1 MATKAP
7 NLNKVRNIGIMAHI
21 DAGKTT
27 VTERVLFY
35 TGIIHRI
42 GEVHEGEATTDW
54 MEAERERGITITSA
68 VTQFEWGDHSLQLID
83 TPGHVDFTVEV
94 ERSLR
99 VLDGVIALYDAVH
112 GVEPQSETVWR
123 QANRYGV
130 PRIAFVNKMDRVGA
144 DFGRCVSML
153 ERKLGAHPLVLQV
166 PIGAESGF
174 RGVVDLLTRTSITF
188 SDEDRG
194 WDPVVADV
202 PAAMRDEVEA
212 AREALWDALSLV
224 DDEVAESFLSEGDVP
239 IELAKRAIR
248 RATIALEAVPVL
260 CGTALRDKG
269 IQPLLDAVVDYLP
282 SPTELPP
289 VKGTHPRTG
298 EPVERHHTS
307 KEPFAALAFKVQM
320 IDGRKIVYIRV
331 YSGKIAAGDK
341 VYNVTKDR
349 DERISRLFRMHAIQR
364 QRADEASAGMIVA
377 AAGLKGIFTGDT
389 ICDRAHPILLES
401 IEAKV
406 PVISASIE
414 PEKRADKDKLLD
426 VLGKTAE
433 EDPSFRFKVEEDTG
447 EIIIRGMG
455 ELHLEIVADRIKSE
469 YGLSARLGHPNVVFR
484 ETLTAP
490 GTGEGRFER
499 DTDDDEVIFG
509 HVEVRVG
516 PTTRNSGNV
525 VAVGDDLG
533 KFKQNILD
541 AARMGVGDALESGP
555 VQGEQVEDVEVVV
568 TAIHLPE
575 GGQAPEP
582 LGYRIAAG
590 IATREAMRSARG
602 ALLEPIMN
610 AEISIPEDAFG
621 SIAGDLAQR
630 GGRIESVDPDG
641 DRQIVHARV
650 ALRQMFGYTTT
661 LRSMT
666 GGRGAFT
673 MTFAAYDT
681 MSS

>member
-27 VTERVLFY
+27 VTERILFY

-54 MEAERERGITITSA
+54 MDAERERGITITSA
-68 VTQFEWGDHSLQLID
+68 VTQFEWADHSVQLID

-99 VLDGVIALYDAVH
+99 VLDGVIAVYDGVH
-112 GVEPQSETVWR
+112 GVEPQSETVWH
-123 QANRYGV
+123 QANRHGV
-130 PRIAFVNKMDRVGA
+130 PRIAFINKMDRVGA
-144 DFGRCVSML
+144 DFGRCVSMI
-153 ERKLGAHPLVLQV
+153 ETKLKALPLPLQV
-166 PIGAESGF
+166 PIGVEASFKGA
-174 RGVVDLLTRTSITF
+174 VDLLTRKSITF
-188 SDEDRG
+188 SEEDRG
-194 WDPVVADV
+194 WDPVVGEV
-202 PAAMRDEVEA
+202 PAGMVDEVEA

-224 DDEVAESFLSEGDVP
+224 DDEVAEAYLTDGDVP
-239 IELAKRAIR
+239 IELAKAAIR

-269 IQPLLDAVVDYLP
+269 MQPLLDAIVDYLP
-282 SPTELPP
+282 APTELPP
-289 VKGTHPRTG
+289 VKGVHPKTG
-298 EPVERHHTS
+298 EPEERSHTS
-307 KEPFAALAFKVQM
+307 KDPFAALAFKVQM
-320 IDGRKIVYIRV
+320 IDGRKLVYFRV
-331 YSGKIAAGDK
+331 YSGKINAGDK

-364 QRADEASAGMIVA
+364 QRADTASAGMIVA

-389 ICDRAHPILLES
+389 ICDRNHPIVLES

-414 PEKRADKDKLLD
+414 TEKRADKDKLLE

-469 YGLSARLGHPNVVFR
+469 YNLAARLGHPNVVFR
-484 ETLTAP
+484 ETLVGGGA
-490 GTGEGRFER
+490 GEGRFER
-499 DTDDDEVIFG
+499 ETDEDEFIFG
-509 HVEVRVG
+509 HVEVRAEPAERG
-516 PTTRNSGNV
+516 SGNHIDLD
-525 VAVGDDLG
+525 DDLG
-533 KFKQNILD
+533 KFKDNIFD
-541 AARMGVGDALESGP
+541 AVRMGVADGLQSGP
-555 VQGEQVEDVEVVV
+555 VQGEQVEDVAVRV
-568 TAIHLPE
+568 TAIHVPE
-575 GGQAPEP
+575 GHSVLEP

-590 IATREAMRSARG
+590 IATREAMRNGRG

-610 AEISIPEDAFG
+610 TEITIPEDAFG

-630 GGRIESVDPDG
+630 GGRIESVDPEG
-641 DRQIVHARV
+641 DRQVVHARV
-650 ALRQMFGYTTT
+650 ALRHMFGYTTS

-673 MTFAAYDT
+673 MSFAAYDT
-681 MSS
+681 LST

>member
-68 VTQFEWGDHSLQLID
+68 VTQFEWAGHSVQLID

-99 VLDGVIALYDAVH
+99 VLDGVIAVYDGVH

-123 QANRYGV
+123 QANRHGV

-144 DFGRCVSML
+144 EFGRCVDMI
-153 ERKLGAHPLVLQV
+153 EKKLGAHPLPLHV
-166 PIGAESGF
+166 PIGAEGGF
-174 RGVVDLLTRTSITF
+174 KGVVDLLTRKAITF
-188 SDEDRG
+188 SEEDRG
-194 WDPVVADV
+194 WDPIVEEV
-202 PAAMRDEVEA
+202 PAAMVDEVEE

-224 DDEVAESFLSEGDVP
+224 DDDVAEAYLNDGDVP
-239 IELAKRAIR
+239 VELAKKAIR

-269 IQPLLDAVVDYLP
+269 MQPLLDAVVDYLP
-282 SPTELPP
+282 APTELPP
-289 VKGTHPRTG
+289 VRGLHPKTG
-298 EPVERHHTS
+298 EPVERKHTS
-307 KEPFAALAFKVQM
+307 KDPFAALAFKVQM
-320 IDGRKIVYIRV
+320 IDGRKIVYFRV
-331 YSGKIAAGDK
+331 YSGKIEAGDK
-341 VYNVTKDR
+341 IYNVTKDR

-364 QRADEASAGMIVA
+364 KRTDMASAGMIVA

-389 ICDRAHPILLES
+389 ICDRNHPIVLES

-414 PEKRADKDKLLD
+414 PEKRADKDKLLE

-455 ELHLEIVADRIKSE
+455 ELHLEIVADRIKTE
-469 YGLSARLGHPNVVFR
+469 YNLNARLGHPDVVFR
-484 ETLTAP
+484 ETLVA
-490 GTGEGRFER
+490 GGKGEGRFER
-499 DTDDDEVIFG
+499 ETDDDEFIFG
-509 HVEVRVG
+509 HVEVRVEPAERG
-516 PTTRNSGNV
+516 TGNQV
-525 VAVGDDLG
+525 VVGEDLG
-533 KFKQNILD
+533 KFKQNVLD
-541 AARMGVGDALESGP
+541 AVRTGVLDGLESGP
-555 VQGEQVEDVEVVV
+555 VQGEQVEDVAVTV

-575 GGQAPEP
+575 GHVNPEP

-590 IATREAMRSARG
+590 IATREGMRDGRG
-602 ALLEPIMN
+602 ALLEPIMDT
-610 AEISIPEDAFG
+610 EITIPEDSFG

-630 GGRIESVDPDG
+630 GGRIESVDPEG
-641 DRQIVHARV
+641 DRQLVHARV
-650 ALRQMFGYTTT
+650 ALRKMFGYTTA

-666 GGRGAFT
+666 GGRGSFT

-681 MSS
+681 LAT